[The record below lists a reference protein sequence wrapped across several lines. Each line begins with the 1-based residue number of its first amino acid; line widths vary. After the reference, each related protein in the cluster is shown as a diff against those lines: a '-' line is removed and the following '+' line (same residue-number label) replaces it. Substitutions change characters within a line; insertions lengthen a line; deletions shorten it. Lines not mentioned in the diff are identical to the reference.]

1 MKHKCIIK
9 SKQNIRKGMANMTK
23 PINPYKPV
31 VDRKFIIE
39 QAENKDMSVWEFLK
53 GFVVV
58 DDDVSIKKEENENDK
73 RTIH

>member
-1 MKHKCIIK
+1 
-9 SKQNIRKGMANMTK
+9 MTK

-53 GFVVV
+53 GFVV
-58 DDDVSIKKEENENDK
+58 DDMSVEEECESSGNECCVKNDCSK
-73 RTIH
+73 T